1 MGTATGEV
9 KAGRAYVEIL
19 LNQTPLERGL
29 KQAQKKIKAFGE
41 NLIGIGKNMLAV
53 SGIMAAPLAFATKGF
68 ADFDDAMRMVKAVSG
83 ATESEFKRLTA
94 TAEKLGR
101 ETSYTAKQVAEAM
114 TAMGRMGFKPDEIL
128 SAVPAVLNLARATG
142 TELGEAAEIAA
153 NNMRVFGI
161 ETSKMSN
168 VADILTATANGSAQT
183 LSDLAEGL
191 KMAGPQAAAAK
202 DNIVNVSG
210 ALGVLA
216 NMGIKGSLAGT
227 ALRKAYSQFAKTK
240 VQDKLKAIGV
250 ATTDANGNLRAMPD
264 IIADIAKHM
273 NALPTAARL
282 GFAEK
287 IFDLRGSLA
296 GLQLGGNV
304 DQMNDF
310 IKRLQNVKDVAGDTA
325 HEMDAGLGGAFRIF
339 MSAVEGCQL
348 AVGRVIGEALT
359 PYINRISS
367 VLNVIAEWI
376 AAHKEMVF
384 MVVKV
389 IAGIAGVGAA
399 LIAAGLAL
407 KVMALSVGTLSAAF
421 FVMKAAVLAPV
432 IAIQGLISVFGLLKT
447 AMIAVKIASL
457 ATWAAITSP
466 AFLVGAALATVIAV
480 VWQLTGAWDICKAGA
495 MDLAGGFADA
505 FGSIR
510 DIAGETWETIK
521 TAFMS
526 GDLAGA
532 AKVGLAALKVAWLAG
547 IQPLKS
553 AWGKLKLFL
562 ADSWTVIVYSI
573 LRLGNNLWYGLLYG
587 LKNIGNAM
595 RSAWSVLWNGIVDTF
610 ETTVLELR
618 KAWIRTK
625 GLFDS
630 EAEVNAQIA
639 VVETEYNER
648 KVARET
654 AKTEAEGQRQ
664 AELDEIGSRWD
675 MANKSATEAEAK
687 EINDHQAAYEE
698 ALSGAA
704 SEIAEARE
712 AWKAAMEEVRQK
724 AVEKTEKIEAVK
736 EKTESAVEETQRSE
750 TRIAEMSTAD
760 KAMGAWSSEALDAM
774 LGGNAQERTA
784 KATET
789 MVKNTQQTNKLLRKL
804 GKEKALTYG

>member
-1 MGTATGEV
+1 MSTATGEV

-83 ATESEFKRLTA
+83 ATDTEFKRLTA

-240 VQDKLKAIGV
+240 VQSKLKAIGV
-250 ATTDANGNLRAMPD
+250 ETTDANGNLRAMPD

-273 NALPTAARL
+273 NALPTAQRL
-282 GFAEK
+282 GFAED

-348 AVGRVIGEALT
+348 AIGRVIGEALT

-367 VLNVIAEWI
+367 VLNVVAEWI

-407 KVMALSVGTLSAAF
+407 KVMALTVGTLSAAF

-466 AFLVGAALATVIAV
+466 AFLVGAALAAVIAV
-480 VWQLTGAWDICKAGA
+480 VWRLTGAWDICKAGA
-495 MDLAGGFADA
+495 SDLAGGFADA
-505 FGSIR
+505 FGTIR
-510 DIAGETWETIK
+510 DVAGETWGAIK

-547 IQPLKS
+547 IQPLKD
-553 AWGKLKLFL
+553 AWGKFKLFL
-562 ADSWTVIVYSI
+562 ADSWTTVVYSI

-587 LKNIGNAM
+587 LKTIGNAM
-595 RSAWSVLWNGIVDTF
+595 KTAWSVLWNGIVDTF

-630 EAEVNAQIA
+630 EAEVNAQIS

-750 TRIAEMSTAD
+750 TRIAEISTAD